1 MLIIRGAVPGAPG
14 TYLIVRKATTAKKE
28 PVVQA
33 EKAGKVTIAKK
44 PAAAKKGK
52 K

>member
-1 MLIIRGAVPGAPG
+1 
-14 TYLIVRKATTAKKE
+14 VRKATAAKKE
-28 PVVQA
+28 PVIQA

-44 PAAAKKGK
+44 PAAKKPGK